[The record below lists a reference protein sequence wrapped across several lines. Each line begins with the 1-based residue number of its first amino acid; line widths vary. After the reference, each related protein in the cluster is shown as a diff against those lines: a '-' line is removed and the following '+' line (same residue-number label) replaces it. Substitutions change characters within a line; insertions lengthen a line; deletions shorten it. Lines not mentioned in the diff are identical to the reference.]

1 MKLITAAK
9 NATFR
14 LADNDGNTLL
24 GLEYS
29 DYSFELNIAK
39 LIPAFGALI
48 AQCAEQKAAIAAAA
62 LDDADEDAEA
72 AVTVVVNGEPQ
83 AFGSIEEALA
93 SILDATKKG

>member
-1 MKLITAAK
+1 MKLITTAK

-48 AQCAEQKAAIAAAA
+48 AQCAEQKAALVAA
-62 LDDADEDAEA
+62 LDGADEDAEA